1 MKQMTKRALLAAVFF
16 LTTAAAFAQ
25 DAPDVASPDGASPAP
40 LPSAFRSLS
49 LGMTL
54 DELKAALLS
63 DGTFDFRDDR
73 DVSYLPSS
81 GESIIECG
89 GSMAVRRAFFQLSD
103 GKLFF
108 MAFVLNTSKVDHYGV
123 FTTLSEKYG
132 PPSRMDPRTALWES
146 ETIRLTLE
154 RPLTLKYIDK
164 PAFDALVK
172 TEFDGMAPRRLIRQ
186 EFLDGL

>member
-1 MKQMTKRALLAAVFF
+1 MKQIKKYALLAAGLV
-16 LTTAAAFAQ
+16 LAAAVFAQ
-25 DAPDVASPDGASPAP
+25 TSDSQTSPI
-40 LPSAFRSLS
+40 PSSFRGLR

-89 GSMAVRRAFFQLSD
+89 GSLAVRRSFFQLSD
-103 GKLFF
+103 GKLFI
-108 MAFVLNTSKVDHYGV
+108 MAFVLNADKVDHYGV

-132 PPSRMDPRTALWES
+132 PPSNMDPRTAQWEG
-146 ETIRLTLE
+146 EAVRLVLE

-164 PAFDALVK
+164 LTFDALVK
-172 TEFDGMAPRRLIRQ
+172 NDFDQKAPQRLIRQ
-186 EFLDGL
+186 GFLDEL

>member
-89 GSMAVRRAFFQLSD
+89 GSLAVRRSFFQLSD
-103 GKLFF
+103 GKLFI
-108 MAFVLNTSKVDHYGV
+108 MAFVLNADKVDHYGV

-132 PPSRMDPRTALWES
+132 PPSNMDPRTAQWEG
-146 ETIRLTLE
+146 EAVRLVLE

-164 PAFDALVK
+164 LTFDALVK
-172 TEFDGMAPRRLIRQ
+172 NDFDQKAPQRLIRQ
-186 EFLDGL
+186 GFLDEL